1 MTRPA
6 GLDVRAFVDFP
17 IVEPAGT
24 AAPEL
29 DLSRHEPVA
38 GPERRTGD
46 DLALVPFSEIG
57 DTRFE
62 LRAADEPIAL
72 TRGPRA
78 DLAVAWAR
86 RKIRVRL
93 EVADELRVALD
104 AHLAIGEG
112 PVNAERR
119 VPGGGEVA
127 GFAALEV

>member
-29 DLSRHEPVA
+29 EPARHAPVA
-38 GPERRTGD
+38 GPERGTCD
-46 DLALVPFSEIG
+46 HLAFEPFSEFG

-72 TRGPRA
+72 TRRPRA
-78 DLAVAWAR
+78 DLAVARAR
-86 RKIRVRL
+86 REVCVRL

-119 VPGGGEVA
+119 VPGG
-127 GFAALEV
+127 